1 MSDLGNKEIMANNIK
16 RLMKKAGKSR
26 VQICDELGIKYT
38 TFTDWVNGNR
48 YPRIDKIEL
57 MANYFG
63 VPKSELVEAPDTLPK
78 GAVPYNPTRKVP
90 LLGQIAAGLPLYAE
104 QNIEGYVWTD
114 RNHGAEYFALR
125 VRGDSMNGARIY
137 DGDIILVRRQ
147 NVVEDGEI
155 AVILVNDD
163 ATIKRYHCNG
173 STVILSP
180 QSTNPVHQPQ
190 IYSLKENRI
199 SILGKVVES
208 RTEI

>member
-1 MSDLGNKEIMANNIK
+1 MSLGENIRQCRKALRLTLEEVANVVGVNRQTMSRYENGIIKNIP
-16 RLMKKAGKSR
+16 S
-26 VQICDELGIKYT
+26 
-38 TFTDWVNGNR
+38 
-48 YPRIDKIEL
+48 DKIEALAAVLETTPAQL
-57 MANYFG
+57 MGWEESDA
-63 VPKSELVEAPDTLPK
+63 LPA
-78 GAVPYNPTRKVP
+78 GATPYNPTRKVP